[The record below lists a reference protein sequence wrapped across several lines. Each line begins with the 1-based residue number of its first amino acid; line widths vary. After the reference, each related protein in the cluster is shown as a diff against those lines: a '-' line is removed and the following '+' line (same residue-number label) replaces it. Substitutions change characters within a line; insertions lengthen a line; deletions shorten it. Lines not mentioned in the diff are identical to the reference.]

1 MTKKIRHAQSFKL
14 LHPIQ
19 KVLSER
25 ESFNSEIFLVDEE
38 RDGPDA
44 TLTGR

>member
-1 MTKKIRHAQSFKL
+1 MTKKIRNAQSFKL

-19 KVLSER
+19 KKTVR
-25 ESFNSEIFLVDEE
+25 GDFNSEIFLVDEKRE
-38 RDGPDA
+38 GPDA